1 MPTAK
6 QILKKKVD
14 EVRVQNT
21 NHFATLQKQIDLI
34 LTYIKNH
41 T

>member
-1 MPTAK
+1 MATAK
-6 QILKKKVD
+6 QILKTKI
-14 EVRVQNT
+14 EVAKEGPNIYA
-21 NHFATLQKQIDLI
+21 NLQKQIDLI